1 MLRRLH
7 PAGLP
12 GETFPLLFLAYV
24 SVGVGFAVSQ
34 SPFQPGWFPA
44 SAAGGAG
51 CVMVGVSAG
60 EGAGAGPDR
69 SC

>member
-24 SVGVGFAVSQ
+24 SVGVGFAVSR